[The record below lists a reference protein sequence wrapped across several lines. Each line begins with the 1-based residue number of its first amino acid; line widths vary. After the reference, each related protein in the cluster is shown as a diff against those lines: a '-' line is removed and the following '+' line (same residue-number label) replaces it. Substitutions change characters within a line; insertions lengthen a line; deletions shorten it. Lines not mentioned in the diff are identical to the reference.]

1 MAMSYFNWGL
11 CIQYKYSGR
20 KSALYGYSYNFMRCR
35 SGFFPLKNKDEILQ
49 KVSSCSLYGNQIVA
63 QEIIET
69 VEEDNLEIADF
80 KREKLDCTHF
90 KANFLSSL

>member
-1 MAMSYFNWGL
+1 MQMSYFNWGL
-11 CIQYKYSGR
+11 CILYKYSGR

-35 SGFFPLKNKDEILQ
+35 SGFFPLKNKILQ

-80 KREKLDCTHF
+80 K
-90 KANFLSSL
+90 

>member
-11 CIQYKYSGR
+11 CILLRYSGR
-20 KSALYGYSYNFMRCR
+20 KSVTALLTVLRDVEAA
-35 SGFFPLKNKDEILQ
+35 FFPLKNKDEILQ